1 MKNYKQIEQNHV
13 SNLKKNKW
21 DKLQVP
27 HYLLSGHDNAM
38 NRCSCWKMHKKTAQ
52 FSSICMDFILG

>member
-13 SNLKKNKW
+13 SKFKKNEW

-38 NRCSCWKMHKKTAQ
+38 NRCNCWKMHKKTTR
-52 FSSICMDFILG
+52 FSSIRMVLILG